1 MGFYNII
8 IYTGA
13 ESGALVY
20 LVYGLLLLCLAAGD
34 SVIGLALVLFKFII
48 YGNSW
53 PDSRGGNTKLS
64 SYSSYL

>member
-1 MGFYNII
+1 M
-8 IYTGA
+8 
-13 ESGALVY
+13 ESSQALGY
-20 LVYGLLLLCLAAGD
+20 
-34 SVIGLALVLFKFII
+34 INLALVLFKFII